1 MASAAADRSLKDRM
15 PRCPF
20 CKHENATGADRCA
33 SCGAA
38 LTTIAESRED
48 PQTSPAAQASAV
60 EPQSLGRDR
69 PPSGEL
75 ANQLEALLRRGNLI
89 GAIKRYREHTGRG
102 LKESK
107 EAVEAFARERQI
119 PLKQIGCG
127 STALLLLILAA
138 AFGAWAAFG

>member
-1 MASAAADRSLKDRM
+1 M
-15 PRCPF
+15 PRCTF
-20 CKHENATGADRCA
+20 CEHENALAADRCA

-38 LTTIAESRED
+38 LTSIAESRED
-48 PQTSPAAQASAV
+48 PQTIPLAQAAAV
-60 EPQSLGRDR
+60 GPQSVGRDR

-75 ANQLEALLRRGNLI
+75 ADQLDSLLRRGNLI
-89 GAIKRYREHTGRG
+89 GAIKIYREHTGRG

-127 STALLLLILAA
+127 STALLFLAVAA
-138 AFGAWAAFG
+138 AFGAWAALG